1 MAILPAEPRANM
13 LSLVARYNE
22 PSSRWCRHM
31 KAVVARELGQI
42 AVENVEL
49 APPRAG
55 EVLVR
60 MRATGVCHSDLS
72 IINGTIGHPMPTVI
86 GHEGAGIVEGVG
98 EGVTQVQPGDHV
110 AMSWIPQCGACFYC
124 DRGEPFSCEK
134 NVPNGGLL
142 DGSTRVRGDG
152 GEISVTLF
160 MGNMAEYAVVPECCV
175 IAIDKAFDFRAVALV
190 GCAVTTGV
198 GAVLKTAAVEADSTV
213 AVVGCGGV
221 GLNIVQGA
229 RIAGASTIIA
239 IDVSTDKLELAREFG
254 ATHTLAAGP
263 DNAKTVREMSGG
275 RGVDYAFEAVGSAK
289 LVETCVKMTR
299 ANGHTVL
306 VGIGAKDDRYS
317 FNAILL
323 PATGKSITGSM
334 FGSADFRTDFPHYLE
349 LYRQG
354 QLDLDRLISRCYT
367 IDEAPQAFADLEAGK
382 NARGI
387 IVYD

>member
-1 MAILPAEPRANM
+1 
-13 LSLVARYNE
+13 
-22 PSSRWCRHM
+22 M

-49 APPRAG
+49 DPPRVG

-86 GHEGAGIVEGVG
+86 GHEGAGIVEAVG
-98 EGVTQVQPGDHV
+98 AGVTQVKPGDHV
-110 AMSWIPQCGACFYC
+110 AMSWVPQCGDCFYC

-134 NVPNGGLL
+134 NVPKGGLL
-142 DGSTRVRGDG
+142 DGTSRVRGDG
-152 GEISVTLF
+152 GELAVTLF

-175 IAIDKAFDFRAVALV
+175 IAVDKEFDFRAVALV

-198 GAVLKTAAVEADSTV
+198 GAVLKTAAVEPGSTV

-229 RIAGASTIIA
+229 RIAGAATIIA
-239 IDVSTDKLELAREFG
+239 IDLSTEKLELAREFG
-254 ATHTLAAGP
+254 ATHALTAAP
-263 DNAKTVREMSGG
+263 DVAKTVREMSDG
-275 RGVDYAFEAVGSAK
+275 RGVDYAFEAVGNAK
-289 LVETCVKMTR
+289 LVEACVKMTR
-299 ANGHTVL
+299 ANGTTVL
-306 VGIGAKDDRYS
+306 VGMGSRDDRYS

-334 FGSADFRTDFPHYLE
+334 FGSADFRVDFPHYLD

-354 QLDLDRLISRCYT
+354 KLELDRLISRSYS
-367 IDEAPQAFADLEAGK
+367 IDEAPQAFADLESGK
-382 NARGI
+382 NARGV
-387 IVYD
+387 IVYR